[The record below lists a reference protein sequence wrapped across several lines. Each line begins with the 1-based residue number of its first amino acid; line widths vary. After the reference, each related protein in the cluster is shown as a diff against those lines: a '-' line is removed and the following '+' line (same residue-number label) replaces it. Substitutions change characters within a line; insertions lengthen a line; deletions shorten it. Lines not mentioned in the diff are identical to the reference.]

1 MRTYTTPGMQAY
13 ERVRQWAR
21 CLLATALLWHFLYLL
36 AGGLADFMGNNAAL
50 IMP

>member
-21 CLLATALLWHFLYLL
+21 CLLATALLWHFVWL
-36 AGGLADFMGNNAAL
+36 ACDALAEHAAGLASL
-50 IMP
+50 LP